1 MRGVFVTDHPRRD
14 RRVHAFRATGS
25 PEASPG
31 CPPPSG
37 RDVYYK
43 TWDIEGSLA
52 RPPESG

>member
-1 MRGVFVTDHPRRD
+1 MRGMFVTDHPRRD
-14 RRVHAFRATGS
+14 RRVNAFRATGS
-25 PEASPG
+25 PESPPG